1 MEMRVLRAG
10 IFSTVQDRG
19 RPAFRNAGVP
29 LSGAMDPFALR
40 VGNLLVGNDE
50 NAAGVEVTLGGAEFL
65 FPRGAVVAV
74 TGASYEGVPG
84 WKPLALDPGQSLRLG
99 PCLRG
104 ARGYVAVRGGISVP
118 LVLGSRSTYQ
128 RGGWGG
134 HEGRRLQDG
143 DLVPIEDAAAGHVPA
158 IMAAWSLRPEYSDA
172 PVLRVV
178 AGAQSEWFGAALTSR
193 EFRVDPRSDRMGLRL
208 AGEALAAR
216 GARELASS
224 GVVPG
229 TIQVPTDGQ
238 PIVLGADA
246 QTIGGYPQA
255 GHVAAVD
262 LPLVAQLRPG
272 DRVRFRTITLAEA
285 QWLALQREHEIALLR
300 AGLQARWEQAG

>member
-1 MEMRVLRAG
+1 
-10 IFSTVQDRG
+10 
-19 RPAFRNAGVP
+19 
-29 LSGAMDPFALR
+29 MDPVALR

-50 NAAGVEVTLGGAEFL
+50 NAAGMEVTLGGAEFL
-65 FPRGAVVAV
+65 FPRGAIVAV
-74 TGASYEGVPG
+74 TGAAYEGVPG
-84 WKPLALDPGQSLRLG
+84 WKPLALAPGQSLRLG

-143 DLVPIEDAAAGHVPA
+143 DLVPVEGAAAGHVPA

-172 PVLRVV
+172 PILRLV
-178 AGAQSEWFGAALTSR
+178 AGAQAGWFGEALTSR

-208 AGEALAAR
+208 AGEPLAAR
-216 GARELASS
+216 DAKELASS

-229 TIQVPTDGQ
+229 TIQVPPDGQ

-246 QTIGGYPQA
+246 QTIGGYAQA

-285 QWLALQREHEIALLR
+285 QWLALQREQEIALLR

>member
-74 TGASYEGVPG
+74 TGASYEGVRG

>member
-74 TGASYEGVPG
+74 TGASYEGVRG

-134 HEGRRLQDG
+134 HEGRRLEDG